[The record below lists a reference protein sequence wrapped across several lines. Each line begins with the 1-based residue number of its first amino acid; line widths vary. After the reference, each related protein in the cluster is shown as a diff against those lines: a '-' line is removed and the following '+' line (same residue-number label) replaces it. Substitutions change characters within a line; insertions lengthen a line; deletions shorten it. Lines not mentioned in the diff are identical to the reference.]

1 MLRSLGVTLLVCI
14 AFLLMSCSDA
24 MEWKR
29 RYDQLKLANDSL
41 LRQYKTT
48 QRQLRVTREKLKR
61 TEAELKSKKKELKE
75 ARGTLKKYQKAAD
88 DILHKD

>member
-1 MLRSLGVTLLVCI
+1 MLRALCVTLMVCV
-14 AFLLMSCSDA
+14 AFVLMSCSDA

-29 RYDQLKLANDSL
+29 RYDQLKLANESL

-48 QRQLRVTREKLKR
+48 QRQLRLTREKLKR
-61 TEAELKSKKKELKE
+61 TEVQLQAKIKELKQ
-75 ARGTLKKYQKAAD
+75 ARGTLRKYQKAAD

>member
-1 MLRSLGVTLLVCI
+1 MLRALGVTLMVCV

-29 RYDQLKLANDSL
+29 RYDQLKLANESL

-48 QRQLRVTREKLKR
+48 QRQLRATRQRLKR
-61 TEAELKSKKKELKE
+61 TEAELQAKVKELIE
-75 ARGTLKKYQKAAD
+75 AAREIGLYIRVITSN
-88 DILHKD
+88 II